1 MPLGLPA
8 DASFSEP
15 SGGGRH
21 PAPTG
26 NLYNELLLTSP
37 DGTPIHTSFV
47 GAADAAKKEE
57 GRSIV
62 WIHGLSLS
70 SNVWESIWRDGRWS
84 EKYFLVSTAY

>member
-8 DASFSEP
+8 DASSELD
-15 SGGGRH
+15 SSGGRH
-21 PAPTG
+21 PAP
-26 NLYNELLLTSP
+26 NHLYNELLLTSP

-47 GAADAAKKEE
+47 GAADAAKREE

-84 EKYFLVSTAY
+84 EKYFLVSTA